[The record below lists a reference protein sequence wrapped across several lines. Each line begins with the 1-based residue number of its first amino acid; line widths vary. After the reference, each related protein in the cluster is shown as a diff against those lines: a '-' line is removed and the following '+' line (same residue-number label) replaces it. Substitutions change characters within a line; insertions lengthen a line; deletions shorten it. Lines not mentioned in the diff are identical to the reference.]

1 MFKATLKSLLAHKLR
16 LALTSLAIVLGVGF
30 VAGSLVLTDTLNSTF
45 TRLFKQIDGGVD
57 VRVRSKAT
65 FSEVGRGG
73 GSKYQPV
80 PESLLETVRAVP
92 GVKGATGEI
101 EVQWAQMLDKKGKPI
116 GGNGPPTLGVAVSQ
130 DPSISRLTFTT
141 GRRPV
146 GPDEVA
152 IDAGTAKKYKY
163 RVGDRIKILLRGPA
177 REFTVAGTVKVGSAD
192 NLAGATIAAFDM
204 PTAQAVLD
212 HPGTYDAVDATTDG
226 VSQKVLRDRLSTTLS
241 TTATGQYDVVTGQDL
256 ATQEAKDVSDSFIKF
271 IQIALL
277 IFAGVALFVGTFIIA
292 NTFSIIVASRTR
304 ELALLRALGARR
316 RQVMASV
323 LGEAALTGFVSSLV
337 GVGFGV
343 LLAFGLRALLSAFGG
358 KLPTAPAVIA
368 GRTVVVAIVVGLS
381 VTLISAL
388 LPALRATKVSPMAA
402 LRDDSLAP
410 EGGVRA
416 LRIVV
421 GALLCVG
428 ALVLLVLGLGGGGAA
443 QVGLGAAA
451 FILGVAVLAV
461 IVVRPLARVIGAP
474 FARLFDLPGRL
485 ARENAMRN
493 PRRTASTAAAL
504 MIGLALVTFVSV
516 FAASIKSSLAAAFD
530 RSFAADFVVT
540 GKSFDGFSGDV
551 GERLRTL
558 PNLDVATV
566 FFGQW
571 RHDGKTQ
578 DLGASELAT
587 YATLV
592 KLEVL
597 AGEVPGDDDTG
608 MMVLDTT
615 ANTNKWSVG
624 DTVPMEFAKTG
635 LQDIRIEGIYK
646 KNDFTPKYLLTKAE
660 YLRNYNSRQAQLV
673 VVKSTKGVS
682 ADASR
687 AEVQKVVD
695 QFPNVEI
702 KDQAQYK
709 SSFTSR
715 VNQILALVTVLLL
728 LAIVIAAIGI
738 INTLALSVL
747 ERTRELGL
755 LRAVGMSRRQTRRMI
770 RWESVI
776 IAVIGAALGLCV
788 GVFFGWALVESLRDD
803 GITNFTLPFGQL
815 IGFVL
820 VAGGI
825 GIVAAIFPA
834 RRAARLNVLTA
845 IAYE

>member
-80 PESLLETVRAVP
+80 PESVLATVRSVP

-101 EVQWAQMLDKKGKPI
+101 EVQWAQMLDKKSKPI

-130 DPSISRLTFTT
+130 DPSISRLTFVT

-152 IDAGTAKKYKY
+152 IDAGTAKKYKFH
-163 RVGDRIKILLRGPA
+163 VGDPIKILLRGPA
-177 REFTVAGTVKVGSAD
+177 REFRVAATVKVGSAD
-192 NLAGATIAAFDM
+192 NLAGATIAAFEM

-212 HPGTYDAVDATTDG
+212 HPGTYDAVDVTTGG
-226 VSQKVLRDRLSTTLS
+226 VSQNTLRDRLGAALN
-241 TTATGQYDVVTGQDL
+241 GQYDVVTGQDL

-323 LGEAALTGFVSSLV
+323 LGEAAITGFVSSLV

-343 LLAFGLRALLSAFGG
+343 LLAFGLRALLGAFGG
-358 KLPTAPAVIA
+358 KLPNAPAAIA
-368 GRTVVVAIVVGLS
+368 ARTVVVALVVGLA
-381 VTLISAL
+381 VTLVSAL

-402 LRDDSLAP
+402 LRDDSLSP

-416 LRIVV
+416 VRIIV
-421 GALLCVG
+421 GAFLCVG
-428 ALVLLVLGLGGGGAA
+428 ALVLLAIGLGGGGATM
-443 QVGLGAAA
+443 VGLGAAA

-461 IVVRPLARVIGAP
+461 IVVRPLARIIGAP
-474 FARLFDLPGRL
+474 FARLFELPGRL

-530 RSFAADFVVT
+530 RSFGADFVVT
-540 GKSFDGFSGDV
+540 GKSFDGFSSDV
-551 GERLRTL
+551 GDRLRTL

-571 RHDGKTQ
+571 RLDGKTQ
-578 DLGASELAT
+578 DLGASELRT
-587 YATLV
+587 YAGLV
-592 KLEVL
+592 KMEVTS
-597 AGEVPGDDDTG
+597 GEVPGDDATG
-608 MMVLDTT
+608 VMVLDTT
-615 ANTNKWSVG
+615 AKTNKWKVG

-635 LQDIRIEGIYK
+635 KQDVRVAGIYK

-660 YLRNYNSRQAQLV
+660 FLRNYNSRQAQLV
-673 VVKSTKGVS
+673 VVKSTNGVS

-687 AEVQKVVD
+687 AEVQRVAD
-695 QFPNVEI
+695 GFPNVDI

-755 LRAVGMSRRQTRRMI
+755 LRAIGMSRRQTRRMI

-776 IAVIGAALGLCV
+776 IAIIGAALGLAV
-788 GVFFGWALVESLRDD
+788 GVFFGWALVQSLHDD
-803 GITNFTLPFGQL
+803 GITNFALPLGQL
-815 IGFVL
+815 VGFVL
-820 VAGGI
+820 VAGAI
-825 GIVAAIFPA
+825 GIIAAIFPA

>member
-80 PESLLETVRAVP
+80 PESVLAKVRAVP

-101 EVQWAQMLDKKGKPI
+101 EVQWAQMLDRKGKPI
-116 GGNGPPTLGVAVSQ
+116 GGKGPPTLGVAVSQ
-130 DPSISRLTFTT
+130 DPSISRLTFVT

-152 IDAGTAKKYKY
+152 IDAGTAKEFHFK
-163 RVGDRIKILLRGPA
+163 VGDPIKILLRGPA
-177 REFTVAGTVKVGSAD
+177 QEFRIAGTVKVGSAD
-192 NLAGATIAAFDM
+192 NLAGATIAAFEM
-204 PTAQAVLD
+204 PTAQVVLD
-212 HPGTYDAVDATTDG
+212 RRGAYDAVDASTG
-226 VSQKVLRDRLSTTLS
+226 GASQAAVRDRIGAALDH
-241 TTATGQYDVVTGQDL
+241 QYDVVTGQDL
-256 ATQEAKDVSDSFIKF
+256 ATQEAKDVSDGFIKF

-323 LGEAALTGFVSSLV
+323 LGEAVITGFVSSLV

-358 KLPTAPAVIA
+358 KLPTSPAVVA
-368 GRTVVVAIVVGLS
+368 GRTVMVSIVVGLA
-381 VTLISAL
+381 VTLVSAV

-402 LRDDSLAP
+402 LRDDSTAP

-416 LRIVV
+416 ARVV
-421 GALLCVG
+421 AGIALCLG
-428 ALVLLVLGLGGGGAA
+428 ALVLLALGLGGGGAT

-451 FILGVAVLAV
+451 FILGVAVLAA

-540 GKSFDGFSGDV
+540 GRSFDGFSGDV
-551 GERLRTL
+551 GDQLRKL

-566 FFGQW
+566 YFGQW
-571 RHDGKTQ
+571 RLDGKTQ
-578 DLGASELAT
+578 DLAASELTT
-587 YATLV
+587 YANLV
-592 KLEVL
+592 KLEL
-597 AGEVPGDDDTG
+597 ISGETPADDGTG
-608 MMVLDTT
+608 VMVVDTT
-615 ANTNKWSVG
+615 AKANHWQVG
-624 DTVPMEFAKTG
+624 DSVPMEFARTG
-635 LQDIRIEGIYK
+635 QQEIRLAGIYK
-646 KNDFTPKYLLTKAE
+646 KNDFTPKYLLASATFVG
-660 YLRNYNSRQAQLV
+660 NFTSRQAQLV
-673 VVKSTKGVS
+673 VVKSTDGVS
-682 ADASR
+682 ADRTR
-687 AEVQKVVD
+687 AEVQRVVD
-695 QFPNVEI
+695 GFPNVEI

-776 IAVIGAALGLCV
+776 IAIIGAALGLSV
-788 GVFFGWALVESLRDD
+788 GVFFGWALVQSLNDE
-803 GITNFTLPFGQL
+803 GITNFTLPVGQL
-815 IGFVL
+815 VGFVL
-820 VAGGI
+820 VAGAI
-825 GIVAAIFPA
+825 GIVAAIFPE
-834 RRAARLNVLTA
+834 RRAARLNILAA

>member
-65 FSEVGRGG
+65 FSEIGRGG
-73 GSKYQPV
+73 GTKYQPV
-80 PESLLETVRAVP
+80 PESILDQVRAVP

-116 GGNGPPTLGVAVSQ
+116 GGKGPPTLGVAVSQ

-141 GRRPV
+141 GRRPT
-146 GPDEVA
+146 GAGEVA
-152 IDAGTAKKYKY
+152 IDAGTAKKYDFK
-163 RVGDRIKILLRGPA
+163 VGDTIKILLRGPA
-177 REFTVAGTVKVGSAD
+177 REFKIAGTVKVGSAD
-192 NLAGATIAAFDM
+192 SLAGATIAAFDM
-204 PTAQAVLD
+204 PTAQEVLD
-212 HPGTYDAVDATTDG
+212 HPGTYDAVDATAGG
-226 VSQKVLRDRLSTTLS
+226 VAQATVRDRIA
-241 TTATGQYDVVTGQDL
+241 TALDRKYDVITGQDL

-316 RQVMASV
+316 RQVMVSV
-323 LGEAALTGFVSSLV
+323 LGEAAITGLVSSV
-337 GVGFGV
+337 IGVAFGV
-343 LLAFGLRALLSAFGG
+343 VLAFGLRALLAAFGG
-358 KLPTAPAVIA
+358 KLPTAPAVVA
-368 GRTVVVAIVVGLS
+368 GRTVVVSIIVGLT
-381 VTLISAL
+381 VTLISAV

-402 LRDDSLAP
+402 LRDDSLMP
-410 EGGVRA
+410 EGRVRVA
-416 LRIVV
+416 RVV
-421 GALLCVG
+421 AGALLCSG
-428 ALVLLVLGLGGGGAA
+428 ALVLLALGLGGGGAA

-451 FILGVAVLAV
+451 FILGVAILAV

-540 GKSFDGFSGDV
+540 GKSFDGFSSDV
-551 GERLRTL
+551 GDRLRTL
-558 PNLDVATV
+558 PNVDVATV

-571 RHDGKTQ
+571 RRDGKTQ
-578 DLGASELAT
+578 DLGASELTT
-587 YATLV
+587 YASLV
-592 KLEVL
+592 KLQL
-597 AGEVPGDDDTG
+597 ASGQVPADDG
-608 MMVLDTT
+608 SGVMVLDTT
-615 ANTNKWSVG
+615 AKANRWSVG
-624 DTVPMEFAKTG
+624 ESISMEFARTG
-635 LQDIRIEGIYK
+635 TQQVRIAGTYRK
-646 KNDFTPKYLLTKAE
+646 SDFTPKYLLAKAD
-660 YLRNYNSRQAQLV
+660 YLRNYTSRQAQLV
-673 VVKSTKGVS
+673 VVKSTNGVS
-682 ADASR
+682 ADATR
-687 AEVQKVVD
+687 AEVQRVVD
-695 QFPNVEI
+695 GFPNVEI

-709 SSFTSR
+709 ASFTSR
-715 VNQILALVTVLLL
+715 VNQILFLVTVLLL

-776 IAVIGAALGLCV
+776 IAVIGAALGLSV
-788 GVFFGWALVESLRDD
+788 GVFFGWALVQSLKDE
-803 GITNFTLPFGQL
+803 GISVFALPLGQL
-815 IGFVL
+815 VGFVL
-820 VAGGI
+820 VAAAI
-825 GIVAAIFPA
+825 GVVAAIFPA
-834 RRAARLNVLTA
+834 RRAARLNVLAA

>member
-1 MFKATLKSLLAHKLR
+1 
-16 LALTSLAIVLGVGF
+16 
-30 VAGSLVLTDTLNSTF
+30 LNSTF

-65 FSEVGRGG
+65 FSEGGRGG
-73 GSKYQPV
+73 GSKYQPL
-80 PESLLETVRAVP
+80 PESVLTDVRAVP
-92 GVKGATGEI
+92 GVKGATGEV
-101 EVQWAQMLDKKGKPI
+101 EVEWAQMLDKKGKPI
-116 GGNGPPTLGVAVSQ
+116 GGSGPPTLGVAVSQ
-130 DPSISRLTFTT
+130 DPSISRLTFVT
-141 GRRPV
+141 GRRPS

-152 IDAGTAKKYKY
+152 IDAGTAKKYKF
-163 RVGDRIKILLRGPA
+163 RVGDPIKILLRGPA
-177 REFTVAGTVKVGSAD
+177 REFKVAGTVKVGSAD
-192 NLAGATIAAFDM
+192 SLAGATIAAFDM
-204 PTAQAVLD
+204 STAQVVLD
-212 HPGTYDAVDATTDG
+212 HAGTYDAVDVTAG
-226 VSQKVLRDRLSTTLS
+226 GASQSAVRDRIAAALNRSPLS
-241 TTATGQYDVVTGQDL
+241 AAEARQYDVITGQDL

-323 LGEAALTGFVSSLV
+323 LGEAAITGLISSVV

-343 LLAFGLRALLSAFGG
+343 VLAFGLRALLSAFGG

-368 GRTVVVAIVVGLS
+368 TRTIVVAIIVGLT

-402 LRDDSLAP
+402 LRDDSLSP
-410 EGGVRA
+410 EGGVRL
-416 LRIVV
+416 LRFVV
-421 GALLCVG
+421 GAVLCAG
-428 ALVLLVLGLGGGGAA
+428 ALVLLALGLGGGGAT

-451 FILGVAVLAV
+451 FIVGVAVLAV
-461 IVVRPLARVIGAP
+461 IVVRPLARFIGAP

-540 GKSFDGFSGDV
+540 GRSFDGFSSDV
-551 GERLRTL
+551 GDRLRAL

-571 RHDGKTQ
+571 RLNGKSQ
-578 DLGASELAT
+578 EVGASELRT

-592 KLEVL
+592 KLDVIS
-597 AGEVPGDDDTG
+597 GEVPADGSG
-608 MMVLDTT
+608 VMVVDTT
-615 ANTNKWSVG
+615 AKANRWKVG
-624 DTVPMEFAKTG
+624 DSIPMEFAKSG
-635 LQDIRIEGIYK
+635 EQDVRIAAIYS
-646 KNDFTPKYLLTKAE
+646 KNDFTPNYLLTKAD
-660 YLRNYNSRQAQLV
+660 YLRNYNSRQARLV
-673 VVKSTKGVS
+673 VVKTTNGVP
-682 ADASR
+682 AEASR
-687 AEVQKVVD
+687 AEVQRVAD
-695 QFPNVEI
+695 GFPNVEI

-715 VNQILALVTVLLL
+715 VNEVLALVTVLLL

-776 IAVIGAALGLCV
+776 IAVIGATLGLAV
-788 GVFFGWALVESLRDD
+788 GVFFGWALVQSLSDD
-803 GITNFTLPFGQL
+803 GITSFTLPLGQL
-815 IGFVL
+815 VGFVL
-820 VAGGI
+820 VAGAI